1 MCRRVGIPARR
12 LRFFA
17 VTAGVKTSMNDNDN
31 LRIEKTGSPVPRI
44 LRVICLALCVVLFV
58 AVFTLPSGNG
68 SGGVA
73 PQPDKKIPSSAVA
86 AAYKE
91 KQKALNMQGSVA
103 LIVPTDEP
111 VYAGKLKKQLKKYGL
126 TVDVYTWEKAEK
138 NPVAFSPEKYK
149 AVIYTE
155 ASGIP
160 EGLIGPVGHY
170 LRRRGGLIC
179 VGGPAFSDIYSKSGS
194 GYVKTRLMTATND
207 ANQNNQFSPEL
218 LVDCL
223 SPAYQTYPIT
233 NAVKVVSR
241 DLQGIL
247 PEADY
252 GLPSDMFSPSP
263 RTYGTG
269 ILKYRNRRFVPL
281 IEALDAKGE
290 TAGYPAYMLLSTGVE
305 EQVNYTPGMWASFNT
320 NDTDFLG
327 SDEVVGAIAC
337 VAAYF
342 NVRTLLYGGGAG
354 EYTYFPGD
362 EWQIGA
368 EVISDGMLF
377 DGADINA
384 ERPYGIDCTVN
395 VTVASGGASVF
406 EKEFRNYEFER
417 VADTQLG
424 TYTLFQ
430 TGWTPSGA
438 GNYRVTAELR
448 SGGVVIDRL
457 SHDVAI
463 YSAKPESERKYVTAV
478 GKDLYLDG
486 EVWKCYGV
494 NYMPSTGISLV
505 GDDYEKWVSPSA
517 FDIDVV
523 SKDLRRIRDIGF
535 NAVSV
540 FAYDV
545 AIGDNTL
552 LTLLRLCEENGL
564 KVFFS
569 FREFANPVYFN
580 GGNEQLIRDMITSC
594 RLAESDAL
602 VGYDVSWETMPGGYE
617 PSWCNAMGMMSFD
630 DVWTK
635 WVRDNYGSL
644 EAAEAAWEWSP
655 GRTAG
660 GGMKGVDIAY
670 VADRHVTQASKALLA
685 YRRWLDDWCA
695 DIYGKVADT
704 IRDADPYHLVSAR
717 NGMYTGWPNGRFRDV
732 GWEYGALA
740 SALDVMGPEGYGY
753 YFRWED
759 DFEAAVYS
767 VAYSRYSCDK
777 PLIWFEFGKSAW
789 TGSNYDNERGL
800 AAQADY
806 IANIN
811 RALTESQ
818 SNGVFYWWYAGG
830 FRLNEASDYGI
841 INPDGSD
848 RPATVLIRGYAEEF
862 KNGGKVK
869 KPEVVS
875 EAGRDEYTYGVVGM
889 YFEHQSEF
897 KQALESGK
905 SFGIKS
911 RADGMTSLDA
921 ELSRVGDLDAGPQR
935 FLNATIRR
943 AYYRVEGG
951 EWTELNDGEVITAER
966 GGRIELKVTVVN
978 TGRAKW
984 ICRANAGA
992 SAGAVCVNADGV
1004 SFDIPSDAARHDIIT
1019 VGGIY
1024 VTADKFKTVAL
1035 EMAAEGRAH
1044 FGERIRFNVK
1054 TV

>member
-1 MCRRVGIPARR
+1 MNGYDNSKPKKTGG
-12 LRFFA
+12 A
-17 VTAGVKTSMNDNDN
+17 VSWI
-31 LRIEKTGSPVPRI
+31 LRITCFI
-44 LRVICLALCVVLFV
+44 LCAVVFV
-58 AVFTLPSGNG
+58 AVFTFPSADE
-68 SGGVA
+68 GGVT
-73 PQPDKKIPSSAVA
+73 PSPDKRIPSSAVA

-91 KQKALNMQGSVA
+91 KQKALKAEGSVA

-111 VYAGKLKKQLKKYGL
+111 AYAADLKKQLKKYGL
-126 TVDVYTWEKAEK
+126 SVDVYTWEQAEN
-138 NPVAFSPEKYK
+138 NPVAFMPEKYRS
-149 AVIYTE
+149 VIYTE

-160 EGLIGPVGHY
+160 EGLIDPVRQY

-179 VGGPAFSDIYSKSGS
+179 VGGPAFSDIYSKAAS

-207 ANQNNQFSPEL
+207 ADQNNQFSPEL
-218 LVDCL
+218 LIDCL

-241 DLQGIL
+241 DIQGIL

-252 GLPSDMFSPSP
+252 AVPSDMFSPSP

-269 ILKYRNRRFVPL
+269 IMKNRNRRFVPL
-281 IEALDAKGE
+281 IEALDTKGE
-290 TAGYPAYMLLSTGVE
+290 TAGYPAYMLLSAGVE
-305 EQVNYTPGMWASFNT
+305 EQVNYAPGMWAAFNS
-320 NDTDFLG
+320 NDPDFLG

-362 EWQIGA
+362 EWALGA

-377 DGADINA
+377 DGGDIN
-384 ERPYGIDCTVN
+384 GGFDCTVK
-395 VTVASGGASVF
+395 VTVASGGKTLF
-406 EKEFRNYEFER
+406 EKEFKNYEFER
-417 VADTQLG
+417 VTDTELG
-424 TYTLFQ
+424 TQTLFM
-430 TGWTPSGA
+430 TGWTPSEA
-438 GNYRVTAELR
+438 ADCRVTAELR
-448 SGGVVIDRL
+448 SGGVVLDRI
-457 SHDVAI
+457 SHDIGV
-463 YSAKPESERKYVTAV
+463 YVAKPESERKYVTAV

-486 EVWKCYGV
+486 EVWKCFGV

-505 GDDYEKWVSPSA
+505 GDDYEMWVSPSA

-523 SKDLRRIRDIGF
+523 SKDLRRIKDIGF

-552 LTLLRLCEENGL
+552 LTLLRLCEKNGL

-569 FREFANPVYFN
+569 FREFANPVYFSEGN
-580 GGNEQLIRDMITSC
+580 GQTIRDMITSC

-602 VGYDVSWETMPGGYE
+602 IGYDVSWETMPGGYG
-617 PSWCNAMGMMSFD
+617 PSWCNDMGMMSFD
-630 DVWTK
+630 EVWTK
-635 WVRDNYGSL
+635 WVKDNYGSL
-644 EAAEAAWEWSP
+644 EAAESAWGWSP

-660 GGMKGVDIAY
+660 GAMKGVDVGQ
-670 VADRHVTQASKALLA
+670 VAGRGMTQASQALLA

-695 DIYGKVADT
+695 DIYGKVADI

-717 NGMYTGWPNGRFRDV
+717 NGMYTGWPNGRFRDL

-753 YFRWED
+753 YYRWED
-759 DFEAAVYS
+759 DFETAVYS

-811 RALTESQ
+811 RALTASQ

-848 RPATVLIRGYAEEF
+848 RPSTALIRAYAEEF

-869 KPEVVS
+869 EPDVVAAAS
-875 EAGRDEYTYGVVGM
+875 RDEYTYGVVGM
-889 YFEHQSEF
+889 YYEHQSEF
-897 KQALESGK
+897 KQAMESG
-905 SFGIKS
+905 STFGIS
-911 RADGMTSLDA
+911 CRADGMTSLDA
-921 ELSRVGDLDAGPQR
+921 ELSRVGDLDVGPLR

-943 AYYRVEGG
+943 VYWRVEGG
-951 EWTELNDGEVITAER
+951 EWTELKDGDVITAKR
-966 GGRIELKVTVVN
+966 GSRIELKLTVVN

-1004 SFDIPSDAARHDIIT
+1004 SFNIPSDAARHDMLT
-1019 VGGIY
+1019 VGGVY
-1024 VTADKFKTVAL
+1024 VTADSFKTVTV
-1035 EMAAEGRAH
+1035 EMAAEGRVH
-1044 FGERIRFNVK
+1044 FGEKIVFSVR

>member
-1 MCRRVGIPARR
+1 
-12 LRFFA
+12 
-17 VTAGVKTSMNDNDN
+17 MNENEN
-31 LRIEKTGSPVPRI
+31 PIIEKRGSPLPWILRI
-44 LRVICLALCVVLFV
+44 ICLVLCVALFV
-58 AVFTLPSGNG
+58 AVFTLPSSEGNG
-68 SGGVA
+68 GATPSR
-73 PQPDKKIPSSAVA
+73 DKKIPSSAVA

-91 KQKALNMQGSVA
+91 KQKALKAEGSVA

-111 VYAGKLKKQLKKYGL
+111 AYAADLKKQLKQYGL
-126 TVDVYTWEKAEK
+126 TVDVYTWEKAEN
-138 NPVAFSPEKYK
+138 NPVAFMPEKYRT
-149 AVIYTE
+149 VIYTE

-170 LRRRGGLIC
+170 LRRKGGLIC
-179 VGGPAFSDIYSKSGS
+179 IGGPAFSDIYSKSGS
-194 GYVKTRLMTATND
+194 GYVKTRQMTATND
-207 ANQNNQFSPEL
+207 ADQSNQFSAEL
-218 LVDCL
+218 FADCL
-223 SPAYQTYPIT
+223 SPAYQTYPVT
-233 NAVKVVSR
+233 NAVKLVSR
-241 DLQGIL
+241 DIQGIL
-247 PEADY
+247 PEAEY
-252 GLPSDMFSPSP
+252 TTPYEMFSPSP

-269 ILKYRNRRFVPL
+269 ILKNRNRRFVPL
-281 IEALDAKGE
+281 IEAIDEKGE
-290 TAGYPAYMLLSTGVE
+290 TAGYPAFMLLSTGVE
-305 EQVNYTPGMWASFNT
+305 EQVNYLPGMWAGFNT
-320 NDTDFLG
+320 NDTNFLC

-342 NVRTLLYGGGAG
+342 NVRTMLYGGGAG
-354 EYTYFPGD
+354 EYTSFPGD
-362 EWQIGA
+362 EWELGA

-384 ERPYGIDCTVN
+384 EAGALSDCTVN
-395 VTVASGGASVF
+395 VTVASGGANVF
-406 EKEFRNYEFER
+406 EKEFQNYEFER
-417 VADTQLG
+417 VTDTELG
-424 TYTLFQ
+424 TYTLFK
-430 TGWTPSGA
+430 TGWTPPDA
-438 GNYRVTAELR
+438 GGYRVTAELR
-448 SGGVVIDRL
+448 SGGVVLDRL
-457 SHDVAI
+457 SHDVGV
-463 YSAKPESERKYVTAV
+463 YVAKPESERKYVTAA

-494 NYMPSTGISLV
+494 NYMPSTGIALV

-523 SKDLRRIRDIGF
+523 SKDLRRIKAIGF

-540 FAYDV
+540 FGYDV

-594 RLAESDAL
+594 RLAESDTL
-602 VGYDVSWETMPGGYE
+602 IGYDVSWETMPGSYQ
-617 PSWCNAMGMMSFD
+617 PSWCNDMGMVSFD
-630 DVWTK
+630 ELWSK
-635 WVRDNYGSL
+635 WVTDNYGSL

-660 GGMKGVDIAY
+660 GAMKGVDIGQ
-670 VADRHVTQASKALLA
+670 VAGRGVTQASKAVLA

-695 DIYGKVADT
+695 DIYGNVADI
-704 IRDADPYHLVSAR
+704 IRDSDPNHLVSAR

-753 YFRWED
+753 YYKWED
-759 DFEAAVYS
+759 DFETAVYS

-800 AAQADY
+800 AMQSDY

-811 RALTESQ
+811 KVLAESR

-848 RPATVLIRGYAEEF
+848 RPSTVLIRGYAEEF
-862 KNGGKVK
+862 KNGGRVGE
-869 KPEVVS
+869 PEVVAT
-875 EAGRDEYTYGVVGM
+875 AGRDEYTYGVIGM
-889 YFEHQSEF
+889 YLEHQSEF
-897 KQALESGK
+897 KQAMESGK
-905 SFGIKS
+905 TFGIS
-911 RADGMTSLDA
+911 CRSDAMTSLDA
-921 ELSRVGDLDAGPQR
+921 ELTRLGDLDVGPLR

-951 EWTELNDGEVITAER
+951 EWAELKDGEVITAAR
-966 GGRIELKVTVVN
+966 GSSIELKVTVVN

-992 SAGAVCVNADGV
+992 SAGAVCVNADGM
-1004 SFDIPSDAARHDIIT
+1004 SFDIPSDAARHDMIT
-1019 VGGIY
+1019 VDGIF